1 MTDKSLAGLRVLDL
15 SRILAGPYAT
25 QMLGDLGA
33 EIIKVEKPFAGDD
46 TRLWGPPF
54 LKDANGHDTSES
66 AYYLSTNRNK
76 KSIAIDITC
85 KAGQELVHALLA
97 HCDILV
103 ENFKTGGLAKYG
115 LSYEQLAQ
123 AYPHLIYCSITGFGQ
138 TGPLASEPGYD
149 LVAQAM
155 GGLMAATGEPSG
167 EPMKAGVAVTD
178 IITGL
183 HALVGILA
191 ALHHREKTGQG
202 QHIDLSLLDCTLA
215 TMSNLAQYYLISG
228 HPAPR
233 QGNAHATIVPYQA
246 VQTQTGWVVIA
257 VGNDPQFAKL
267 ATSLGH
273 PEWISDPRFST
284 TDHRLAHRNELIPL
298 LTDALQHFSAEA
310 FVDLCR
316 SHDIPAGPVHT
327 MDKAFAEPQIQSRQ
341 MQIKMTHPLASKPVS
356 LVGSPLK
363 LSQTPPAYESP
374 PPTLGEQTDEILKAI
389 LGMGTDEIA
398 RLRRQKTIA

>member
-1 MTDKSLAGLRVLDL
+1 
-15 SRILAGPYAT
+15 
-25 QMLGDLGA
+25 
-33 EIIKVEKPFAGDD
+33 
-46 TRLWGPPF
+46 
-54 LKDANGHDTSES
+54 
-66 AYYLSTNRNK
+66 
-76 KSIAIDITC
+76 
-85 KAGQELVHALLA
+85 LLA

-123 AYPHLIYCSITGFGQ
+123 TYPHLVYCSITGFGQ
-138 TGPLASEPGYD
+138 TGPLANEPGYD

-155 GGLMAATGEPSG
+155 GGLMAATGEPDR
-167 EPMKAGVAVTD
+167 EPMKAGVAVAD

-202 QHIDLSLLDCTLA
+202 QHIDLSLLDCSLA
-215 TMSNLAQYYLISG
+215 TMSNLAQYYLTSG
-228 HPAPR
+228 QPAPR

-246 VQTQTGWVVIA
+246 VKTQTGWVVIA
-257 VGNDPQFAKL
+257 VGNDAQFAKL
-267 ATSLGH
+267 AKSLGH
-273 PEWISDPRFST
+273 PEWASDPRFST
-284 TDHRLAHRNELIPL
+284 TDHRLAHRHELIPL

-341 MQIKMTHPLASKPVS
+341 MQIEMSHPLA
-356 LVGSPLK
+356 
-363 LSQTPPAYESP
+363 
-374 PPTLGEQTDEILKAI
+374 LKASLSGRI
-389 LGMGTDEIA
+389 SLKTLAKPRRLTRAPRRPLGNKQTRVLKAVLGMEADEIA
-398 RLRRQKTIA
+398 RLRTPKNHRIKILT